1 VDLEGQLSNPAKPLK
16 TVAPQ
21 GSGATSAARQD
32 SRTTQKQARTR
43 RETRP
48 SNELGHY
55 SNPAPAAT
63 AKQSSGRDIAT
74 PPPAA
79 RHRTQRRLGGVDVD
93 ALVDH
98 YQAGATIE
106 ELAGRFSIS
115 RTTVMAHLDRRGVQR
130 RATTKQWDHE
140 TLTSASRTY
149 QNGSSLADI
158 AEQHDLDPQTV
169 ANRLRRAG
177 VPIRPRRG
185 WA

>member
-1 VDLEGQLSNPAKPLK
+1 MDLEGQLSNPAKPLRS
-16 TVAPQ
+16 VAPQ
-21 GSGATSAARQD
+21 GLWATLAARQYT
-32 SRTTQKQARTR
+32 RRTQKRPRKR
-43 RETRP
+43 RDTRP

-55 SNPAPAAT
+55 SNPPAAT
-63 AKQSSGRDIAT
+63 AKQSSARDIAT
-74 PPPAA
+74 PPPTAQN
-79 RHRTQRRLGGVDVD
+79 RTQRRLGGVDVD

-98 YQAGATIE
+98 YRAGATIE

-115 RTTVMAHLDRRGVQR
+115 RTTVIAHLDRRSVQR
-130 RATTKQWDHE
+130 RATAKQWDHE
-140 TLTSASRTY
+140 TLASAARTY

-177 VPIRPRRG
+177 VTIRPRRG